1 MWSGAAPTSVCH
13 TEVLASRVLLQRADT
28 TVKRKLSVLER
39 RRRRRVNIST
49 PAAAAGGLKPP
60 LLCVASAHAGF
71 LIGGRSVWVDPPLS
85 VR

>member
-1 MWSGAAPTSVCH
+1 MWSGAAPTSACH